1 MASCS
6 WSSGLTNAPTLTL
19 NIYQNS
25 NSNTGT
31 YSLVMK
37 RPGKVV
43 SSDSKEFS
51 VTINGTKVKSGTVQI
66 GGLGDL
72 PIASGNWSVA
82 KNPNGQTTFSF
93 SFYCELGL
101 KWSGSSTGNASGN
114 GSTTI
119 YYPKATYTVSYNA
132 NGGSGAPSS
141 QTKTYGT
148 TLKLSSTVPKRTGYT
163 FQGWSTAND
172 SSVEYKPGSNYTSNS
187 SVTLYAVW
195 KLNVYT
201 VTFNCAGY
209 TFQGWSTANDSSVEY
224 KPGSNYTSNS
234 SVTLYAVWKLNVY
247 TVTFNCAGGNISGN
261 STYTKQINHGSK
273 IGSLPSPTRNNYT
286 FLGWYLNDTKIDENY
301 VITQNITFTAKWK
314 MNAVVYYKSN
324 GNYEL
329 HVPFLKVDNSWFV
342 VILYIKV
349 DDTWERSVV

>member
-31 YSLVMK
+31 YSLIMK

-51 VTINGTKVKSGTVQI
+51 VTINGTKVKSGTTLI
-66 GGLGDL
+66 GGSGDL
-72 PIASGNWSVA
+72 PITSGSWSVS

-101 KWSGSSTGNASGN
+101 TWSGHQTGNASGN

-119 YYPKATYTVSYNA
+119 YYPKATYTVTYNA
-132 NGGSGAPSS
+132 NGGSNAPSS

-148 TLKLSSTVPKRTGYT
+148 TLKLSSTVPTRT
-163 FQGWSTAND
+163 
-172 SSVEYKPGSNYTSNS
+172 
-187 SVTLYAVW
+187 
-195 KLNVYT
+195 
-201 VTFNCAGY
+201 GY

-301 VITQNITFTAKWK
+301 VITKNITFTAKWK
-314 MNAVVYYKSN
+314 MNAIVYYKSYKSN